1 MLIYVCARLTS
12 DAGSTSEWERRRRT
26 IAAAAVGLQIVRA
39 GHTPV
44 VPHLMFG
51 CYYGEVDEDTAM
63 DLCLSALDACDGL
76 VAVDDWRESH
86 NCMRE
91 VDYADHSA
99 KRVWT
104 DVGTMLREIEEVE
117 S

>member
-12 DAGSTSEWERRRRT
+12 GAGSTSEWERRRRT
-26 IAAAAVGLQIVRA
+26 MAAAAVGLQIVRA

-51 CYYGEVDEDTAM
+51 CYYGEVD
-63 DLCLSALDACDGL
+63 
-76 VAVDDWRESH
+76 
-86 NCMRE
+86 
-91 VDYADHSA
+91 YADHSA